1 MPAQVV
7 RIPQSKIPSFPI
19 PSFPIAPCYF
29 PRVRLAIAAVALVAS
44 AAVLSG
50 QATLDGRTE
59 VLLAEL
65 FPAATSF
72 SPKLGNPP
80 HYEVYGAGP
89 ARSPVALAFWTT
101 DLDPLERGYDGPIKI
116 LVGLDMRGVVAGV
129 IVADHHEP
137 YGYFSVDT
145 PEFAEQFKGKSVRDA
160 FRVGG
165 DVQAISRAT
174 LTVSS
179 ATRAIRN
186 SARRIATALVPPVP
200 RN

>member
-1 MPAQVV
+1 M
-7 RIPQSKIPSFPI
+7 
-19 PSFPIAPCYF
+19 
-29 PRVRLAIAAVALVAS
+29 AIAAVGLVAS
-44 AAVLSG
+44 AAVLAG

-80 HYEVYGAGP
+80 HYEVYGPGT
-89 ARSPVALAFWTT
+89 ARSVVALAFWTT

-145 PEFAEQFKGKSVRDA
+145 PEFADQFKGKSVRDA

-200 RN
+200 RD

>member
-1 MPAQVV
+1 VV
-7 RIPQSKIPSFPI
+7 RIPHSKIPSFPI

-29 PRVRLAIAAVALVAS
+29 PRVRVAIAAVALVAS

>member
-1 MPAQVV
+1 LSRKPKA
-7 RIPQSKIPSFPI
+7 
-19 PSFPIAPCYF
+19 CYL
-29 PRVRLAIAAVALVAS
+29 PGVRLAIAAGVLAAS
-44 AAVLSG
+44 VAVLSG

-59 VLLAEL
+59 VLLVEL

-72 SPKLGNPP
+72 SPKIGNPP
-80 HYEVYGAGP
+80 HYEAYSAGS
-89 ARSPVALAFWTT
+89 ARTLLGHAFWTT
-101 DLDPLERGYDGPIKI
+101 DIDPLERGYDGPIKI

-160 FRVGG
+160 FRVGA

-186 SARRIATALVPPVP
+186 SARRVATALVPPVP